1 MAHSYTEEDRVRT
14 IIREEL
20 YGIKASVDLD
30 PVFTATT
37 IIDRMSEALAHDDV
51 DIAMLRGDLTRLR
64 EVLPD
69 IVEEMN
75 IVRDAL
81 AGI

>member
-1 MAHSYTEEDRVRT
+1 MAHKHTEEDKVRT

-20 YGIKASVDLD
+20 WGIKASVDLD
-30 PVFTATT
+30 PVFTAST
-37 IIDRMSEALAHDDV
+37 IIDKMSEALTHDDV
-51 DIAMLRGDLTRLR
+51 DVVTLRGDLTRLR

-69 IVEEMN
+69 IIEEMN